1 MSAIFCQL
9 NINLLLLMNLTGISS
24 VSVFFSDLEG
34 RMESLPET
42 HHLEKN
48 IIKIKQKPYTSG
60 NSDMLHLRVGFTSP
74 DVFSTD
80 CDSSN
85 SPFDLR
91 KK

>member
-1 MSAIFCQL
+1 MSAFFCQL

-48 IIKIKQKPYTSG
+48 IIKIKQKP
-60 NSDMLHLRVGFTSP
+60 
-74 DVFSTD
+74 
-80 CDSSN
+80 
-85 SPFDLR
+85 
-91 KK
+91 